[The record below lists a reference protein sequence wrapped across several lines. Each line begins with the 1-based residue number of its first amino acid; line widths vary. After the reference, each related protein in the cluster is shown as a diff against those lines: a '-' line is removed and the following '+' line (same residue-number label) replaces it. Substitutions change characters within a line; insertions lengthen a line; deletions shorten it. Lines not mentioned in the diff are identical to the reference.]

1 MPQILAHTPSIIQT
15 IGSAVGPAALITT
28 TAILLSGYTSK
39 YSGIS
44 DQLRRMTAEYRNSG
58 TEAARR
64 LSLKGQLRLFH
75 KRINAL
81 WAASTLLSLALIAFI
96 VTVLTVLLS
105 VQESRLGPVG
115 VGTLLVGLI
124 LVAGAV
130 GLELYEI
137 GLARL
142 TVAGELADI
151 FAEKEKTAG
160 HE

>member
-105 VQESRLGPVG
+105 AQESRLGPMS